1 MSNLEAYG
9 TKMVGPV
16 TTGLPASS
24 VTYNNTTSGLAAT
37 NVQAAIDALAGN
49 DPVTHTAVVQVN
61 PATEPTA
68 NGAIWIETE

>member
-9 TKMVGPV
+9 AKVVGPV

-24 VTYNNTTSGLAAT
+24 VTYNNTTSELAAS
-37 NVQAAIDALAGN
+37 NVQAAIDELAGR
-49 DPVTHTAVVQVN
+49 DPLTHMPIIPVN
-61 PATEPTA
+61 PEVEPVA

>member
-1 MSNLEAYG
+1 MANLEAYG

-24 VTYNNTTSGLAAT
+24 VTYNNSESGLAAT
-37 NVQAAIDALAGN
+37 NLQAAIDALAGT
-49 DPVTHTAVVQVN
+49 DPVTYTAVVQVN

>member
-9 TKMVGPV
+9 AKVVGPV

-24 VTYNNTTSGLAAT
+24 VTYNNTSSGLAAS
-37 NVQAAIDALAGN
+37 NVQAAIDELAGR
-49 DPVTHTAVVQVN
+49 DPATHTAVVQVN
-61 PATEPTA
+61 PAIEPTA

>member
-1 MSNLEAYG
+1 MANLEAYG

-24 VTYNNTTSGLAAT
+24 VTYNNTSSGLAAT
-37 NVQAAIDALAGN
+37 NIQAAIDELAGT

-61 PATEPTA
+61 PAVEPTA
-68 NGAIWIETE
+68 NGAIWIETN